1 METSLF
7 HPEDITS
14 VGLHEYVRRNQHRYF
29 RSGVYNAVQAAT
41 LIAAEAVLCGASDVR
56 ITNSDGWLSV
66 SADLDWLAEFGEAV
80 FSQMVPFPP
89 GGPNGITAE
98 IFPVIFARTVVTAA
112 SGDTTVVKGD
122 SPGPLI
128 GERAD
133 WARSVAFEVA
143 PE

>member
-1 METSLF
+1 M
-7 HPEDITS
+7 
-14 VGLHEYVRRNQHRYF
+14 
-29 RSGVYNAVQAAT
+29 
-41 LIAAEAVLCGASDVR
+41 
-56 ITNSDGWLSV
+56 
-66 SADLDWLAEFGEAV
+66 

-98 IFPVIFARTVVTAA
+98 IYPVIFARTVVTAA
-112 SGDTTVVKGD
+112 SGNTIVVKGG
-122 SPGPLI
+122 SHGPLI